1 MRATKMAQPAKVLA
15 AKRDDLSLIPR
26 TYLVEGE
33 KWPLCFV
40 GKEMHVCTCTQ
51 FLKTYFNKN
60 RI

>member
-1 MRATKMAQPAKVLA
+1 MTQQAKALA

-33 KWPLCFV
+33 KWPLCFI
-40 GKEMHVCTCTQ
+40 GKCMHVCVCTCTQ
-51 FLKTYFNKN
+51 SLKTYFNKN

>member
-1 MRATKMAQPAKVLA
+1 MAQQAKVLA

-40 GKEMHVCTCTQ
+40 GKWMHVCTCTQ